1 MPFVVFFFF
10 VSSQQL
16 SQLPSYNLDI
26 IKNIKTLSCSLLAH
40 VLINTSTAKV
50 ISQPNVTWWG
60 VKLT

>member
-26 IKNIKTLSCSLLAH
+26 IKNIIMLLACSRPH
-40 VLINTSTAKV
+40 
-50 ISQPNVTWWG
+50 
-60 VKLT
+60 